1 MGVLH
6 RYADIALKDEREQTS
21 EDLGW
26 RMCGRWLSYEMLLG
40 TRGAVLHHSAETVLC
55 FRIHV
60 LVLFPCFLLL
70 LKVSATFWN
79 FHSEMIPYLA
89 LLLLAYHCWLVRAY
103 LALLWIAFHCLLD
116 QQLGQQCFEGFELIN
131 LKDGFTTLPLG
142 GGGWTKLISLA
153 GTFAPTGVKHWLPAS
168 YKLNTG
174 LGVCL
179 YGWWGCGEA
188 DGGHSKINETECL
201 FQKVLSHCELPDFVT
216 HFCRL

>member
-1 MGVLH
+1 M
-6 RYADIALKDEREQTS
+6 
-21 EDLGW
+21 
-26 RMCGRWLSYEMLLG
+26 LG

-79 FHSEMIPYLA
+79 FHSETDPYLA

-153 GTFAPTGVKHWLPAS
+153 ATFAPTGVKHWLPAS

-179 YGWWGCGEA
+179 YGWWDVGRWM
-188 DGGHSKINETECL
+188 
-201 FQKVLSHCELPDFVT
+201 VVT
-216 HFCRL
+216 ARLTKPNVCFKKFYLIVNFLIL